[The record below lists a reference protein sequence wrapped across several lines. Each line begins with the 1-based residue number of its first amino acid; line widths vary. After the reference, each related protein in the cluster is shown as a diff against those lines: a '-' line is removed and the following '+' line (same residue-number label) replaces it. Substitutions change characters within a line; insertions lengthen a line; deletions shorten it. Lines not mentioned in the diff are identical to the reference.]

1 MGLRFRAVGVR
12 GPVGRRPCGWT
23 SVRTCRVLGGP
34 VIPGEGVRGVTKA
47 DLVEEIAKR
56 TGLTKKDIGQAVDG
70 FILAI
75 KNALAEGRHIEIRGF
90 GTFSVKD
97 RKARTARNPRTGEA
111 VPLPPRRVPV
121 FKVSRELKDRVLGHE
136 RPA

>member
-1 MGLRFRAVGVR
+1 M
-12 GPVGRRPCGWT
+12 
-23 SVRTCRVLGGP
+23 
-34 VIPGEGVRGVTKA
+34 TKA

-70 FILAI
+70 FIEAI
-75 KNALAEGRHIEIRGF
+75 KNALTEGSHIEIRGF

-121 FKVSRELKDRVLGHE
+121 FKVSRELKDRVLGSE
-136 RPA
+136 S

>member
-1 MGLRFRAVGVR
+1 MDGQSVVTGREAVAEQR
-12 GPVGRRPCGWT
+12 DA
-23 SVRTCRVLGGP
+23 SV
-34 VIPGEGVRGVTKA
+34 EGDSAVTKA

-70 FILAI
+70 FIEAM
-75 KNALAEGRHIEIRGF
+75 KNALTEGHHIEIRGF

-121 FKVSRELKDRVLGHE
+121 FKVSRDLKERVLGSWD
-136 RPA
+136 

>member
-1 MGLRFRAVGVR
+1 M
-12 GPVGRRPCGWT
+12 
-23 SVRTCRVLGGP
+23 
-34 VIPGEGVRGVTKA
+34 TKA

-70 FILAI
+70 FIEAI
-75 KNALAEGRHIEIRGF
+75 KSALTDGNHIEIRGF

-121 FKVSRELKDRVLGHE
+121 FKVSRELKDRVLGSE
-136 RPA
+136 S

>member
-1 MGLRFRAVGVR
+1 MELAVNSDWLCRAGAGKRVIGCLS
-12 GPVGRRPCGWT
+12 RRRCA
-23 SVRTCRVLGGP
+23 
-34 VIPGEGVRGVTKA
+34 VTKA

-70 FILAI
+70 FIEAI
-75 KNALAEGRHIEIRGF
+75 KNALTEGNHIEIRGF

-121 FKVSRELKDRVLGHE
+121 FKVSRELKDRVLGSE
-136 RPA
+136 S